1 MYFILQELACKI
13 RSWAVHKPLEGCLSN
28 QIGFALYARQGP
40 SLLIH
45 AELQNTNMMQA
56 RKRSILIFIEDI
68 FRCVAAR
75 RSLKQAQGDS
85 TVFTP
90 FVGILHTVLAEE
102 LKGFHWSRHL
112 LSLRGDLLFFIS
124 FSICVCL

>member
-1 MYFILQELACKI
+1 MSLQPNWI
-13 RSWAVHKPLEGCLSN
+13 RLICAARDEGRS
-28 QIGFALYARQGP
+28 RGP